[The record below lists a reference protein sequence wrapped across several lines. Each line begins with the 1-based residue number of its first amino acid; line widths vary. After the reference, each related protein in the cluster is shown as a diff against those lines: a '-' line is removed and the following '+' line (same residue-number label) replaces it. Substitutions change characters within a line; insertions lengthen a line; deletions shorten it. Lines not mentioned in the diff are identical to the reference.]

1 MSLKEFILSL
11 LISRSYL
18 KAMFRIYKISYQIS
32 ILSIKGDKLD
42 LEDVEDYL
50 DLLNKVKL
58 DAFLSKSSRLNK
70 RVRLKDILN
79 TALDLLDILKRSLD
93 P

>member
-1 MSLKEFILSL
+1 
-11 LISRSYL
+11 
-18 KAMFRIYKISYQIS
+18 MFRIYKVSYRISV
-32 ILSIKGDKLD
+32 LSIKGDKLD

-58 DAFLSKSSRLNK
+58 NAFLSKSSRLNK
-70 RVRLKDILN
+70 RTRLKDILN
-79 TALDLLDILKRSLD
+79 IVLDLLDTLKHSLV